1 MRVTRSATR
10 HGWSPA
16 DIRWAVD
23 HAAQT
28 VDVATHQPEAIMGI
42 LHLGPARDGRML
54 EVLVIMND
62 AAEEVAIHAMA
73 LRASYRRLLAEGS
86 R

>member
-1 MRVTRSATR
+1 M
-10 HGWSPA
+10 
-16 DIRWAVD
+16 
-23 HAAQT
+23 
-28 VDVATHQPEAIMGI
+28 ATHQPEAIRGI

-62 AAEEVAIHAMA
+62 ASEEVAIHAMA
-73 LRASYRRLLAEGS
+73 MRPPSRRLLAEGT

>member
-1 MRVTRSATR
+1 
-10 HGWSPA
+10 
-16 DIRWAVD
+16 
-23 HAAQT
+23 
-28 VDVATHQPEAIMGI
+28 MGI

-54 EVLVIMND
+54 EMLVIMND

-73 LRASYRRLLAEGS
+73 IRASYRRLLAEGS